1 MQKCPQTRY
10 PDPKPTTLMSA
21 RRSSTA
27 SLPSLIPGRPP
38 FAQRDLGLED
48 LAVEVLRG
56 AAENGRLEHFKP
68 PQNITENVGH
78 FVPSA

>member
-1 MQKCPQTRY
+1 
-10 PDPKPTTLMSA
+10 MSA

-38 FAQRDLGLED
+38 FAQRDLGP
-48 LAVEVLRG
+48 AVEVLRG